1 MIPDDYYRTLGLE
14 PQAEP
19 NHIKEAYRRLAF
31 EHHPDRNRGNPAAA
45 EKMKSINEAYAVLS
59 NPAKRRKYDGLRRRF
74 GAAACGH
81 FRTSHSE
88 QDIFSGSDIN
98 AVFEEMARAA
108 GFRGVDDIFREFY
121 GQTYQ
126 SFRFSRPRVTV
137 RAFGFRRPAANAG
150 TRGRPAV
157 RERLLERL
165 FRLALGGLAGL
176 RPPRKGND
184 IRDRIRLDPK
194 LAASGGPYAYFHRQ
208 RSKKLVVKVPANV
221 REGQHIRLT
230 GMGAVGRSG
239 GNNGDL
245 LLEVRFRRSVWGRL
259 QQWARR
265 VLKGR

>member
-1 MIPDDYYRTLGLE
+1 MTQDDYYRTLGLE

-19 NHIKEAYRRLAF
+19 SHIKEAFRRLAF

-59 NPAKRRKYDGLRRRF
+59 NPAKRRQYDGLRRRF

-81 FRTSHSE
+81 FRTSHTE
-88 QDIFSGSDIN
+88 QDIFSGSDID
-98 AVFEEMARAA
+98 AVFEEMARSA

-126 SFRFSRPRVTV
+126 SFRFSRPRVSV
-137 RAFGFRRPAANAG
+137 RTFGFQRPAADPGAQDRPPG
-150 TRGRPAV
+150 KGRI
-157 RERLLERL
+157 LERL
-165 FRLALGGLAGL
+165 ARLALGRLAGL
-176 RPPRKGND
+176 RPPRKGAD
-184 IRDRIRLDPK
+184 LRDRIRLDPK
-194 LAASGGPYAYFHRQ
+194 FAAAGGPYAYFHRQ

-221 REGQHIRLT
+221 REGQHIRLA
-230 GMGAVGRSG
+230 GMGAVGRAG

-259 QQWARR
+259 RHWSKRI
-265 VLKGR
+265 LGN